1 MGTAVSITRTEQSAS
16 ELRSHAAR
24 CDDAEQARR
33 LLALAMVL
41 DAAARDDAARMTGM
55 DRQTLRDWVHRYNAE
70 GIEGLRS
77 RKAPGPSPKLTV
89 DQRAELRQLVL
100 DGPDPEIHKVIRWRC
115 VDLRDEVLRRFNVAV
130 DQRTVAKW
138 LCKMKMTRLQ
148 PRPFHPKKDA
158 EAAAR
163 GKSPQQLFRSLSV
176 RTGIVM
182 AIRGRSPC

>member
-1 MGTAVSITRTEQSAS
+1 MGKAVSITRTEQSAP
-16 ELRSHAAR
+16 ELRSQAAR

-41 DAAARDDAARMTGM
+41 DGASRDDAARMTGM

-77 RKAPGPSPKLTV
+77 RKAPGPSPKLTEE
-89 DQRAELRQLVL
+89 QRGELRQLVV
-100 DGPDPEIHKVIRWRC
+100 DGPDPKVHKVIRWRC
-115 VDLRDEVLRRFNVAV
+115 VDLRDEVLRRFDVAV

-138 LCKMKMTRLQ
+138 LRKMEMTRLQ

-158 EAAAR
+158 EAQEAF
-163 GKSPQQLFRSLSV
+163 KKTSV
-176 RTGIVM
+176 HF
-182 AIRGRSPC
+182 